1 MEAGRKPF
9 AGRHAARYGVRAA
22 VAILAL
28 LAAPLELAQEAP
40 PGGDEIALTVGRSV
54 VLDHPDEL
62 HRVAITDDSIADA
75 IAISTRE
82 VLINAKTPG
91 VTTLILWSKSGDRN
105 FFSIKVDQNVQQVQ
119 EHIRSTFPGE
129 DIRVTASKGVV
140 ALTGHVSDPQIA
152 ERAVAMAAGSTG
164 VAVVNSIELPAPP
177 RERQILLK
185 VRFAEVQRSATNSFG
200 VGLIS
205 TGALNT
211 IGTTSTQQFGNNQA
225 NNLTSS
231 IGASVTGSTSNFTLT
246 DVLNVFAFRPDLNLG
261 ATIQAL
267 RQQGLIEILAE
278 PNIVTTSGQEA
289 KFLVGGEFPVPVIQG
304 SGAAGS
310 VTVQFREFGI
320 RITFLPELT
329 ASGSIKMRVN
339 PEVSALD
346 YANAVTLS
354 GFLIPALSTRRVDTD
369 VELMPGQSFVIA
381 GLIDN
386 RVSETVS
393 RVPGLS
399 NIPLLGEIFK
409 SRKKDKNNT
418 ELLVLVTPEFP
429 PVIEA
434 GAPKPELKMPVE
446 FMEPLSSIEKGK

>member
-1 MEAGRKPF
+1 MEAGRKRA
-9 AGRHAARYGVRAA
+9 AGRHAALYAA
-22 VAILAL
+22 HAAAATLAL
-28 LAAPLELAQEAP
+28 LAAPLAVAQDQT

-62 HRVAITDDSIADA
+62 HRVAITDDSVADA

-105 FFSIKVDQNVQQVQ
+105 FFTIKVDQNVQQVQ
-119 EHIRSTFPGE
+119 EHIRATFLGE

-140 ALTGHVSDPQIA
+140 ALTGRVSDPEIA

-164 VAVVNSIELPAPP
+164 VAVVNTIELPSPP
-177 RERQILLK
+177 QERQIMLK
-185 VRFAEVQRSATNSFG
+185 VRFAEVQRSATSSFG
-200 VGLIS
+200 VGLLS

-211 IGTTSTQQFGNNQA
+211 IGAISTQQFGNNQT
-225 NNLTSS
+225 NNISSS
-231 IGASVTGSTSNFTLT
+231 IGGTVSGSTSNFSLT
-246 DVLNVFAFRPDLNLG
+246 DVLNIFAFRPDLNLG

-267 RQQGLIEILAE
+267 RQEGLIEILAE
-278 PNIVTTSGQEA
+278 PNIITTSGKEA

-329 ASGSIKMRVN
+329 PSGSIKMRVN

-346 YANAVTLS
+346 FANAVTLS

-369 VELMPGQSFVIA
+369 VELMPGQSFAIA

-386 RVSETVS
+386 RVTETVS
-393 RVPGLS
+393 HIPGLAS
-399 NIPLLGEIFK
+399 IPLLGEIFK

-429 PVIEA
+429 PVIEP
-434 GAPKPELKMPVE
+434 GTPKPELQMPVE
-446 FMEPLSSIEKGK
+446 FMHPLSSMEKPE